1 MYYTVFGDD
10 MKETIYTIPV
20 NEAFDEKCGCPIC
33 RMYNALEKIEIER
46 ISGAAMMEPDVRMET
61 NKSGFCKDHFAK
73 LCELGKALP
82 TALMIE
88 SHLDHIKKYFEYIP
102 PKKKMNMMASKLR
115 MLNNDCYVCG
125 RVRQFFACELDA
137 LFLMLKEED
146 FKKKFDEAEYFCL
159 PHLELLI
166 TYAPSYLKKKECEEF
181 LKKLLDK
188 EKAYFEKL
196 HTDVGDFCKTFD
208 HRFSESDF
216 PNSKGSTTRAITAII
231 GERE

>member
-33 RMYNALEKIEIER
+33 RMYKTLENIEIER

-61 NKSGFCKDHFAK
+61 NKSGFCKTHFAK
-73 LCELGKALP
+73 LCEVGKALP
-82 TALMIE
+82 TALMLE
-88 SHLDHIKKYFEYIP
+88 SHLDYLMKNFEYIP
-102 PKKKMNMMASKLR
+102 PKRKINMMSSKLH
-115 MLNNDCYVCG
+115 MLNTDCYVCA
-125 RVRQFFACELDA
+125 RIKRFFSFEIDA
-137 LFLMLKEED
+137 LFLLLKEED

-159 PHLELLI
+159 PHLELLVK
-166 TYAPSYLKKKECEEF
+166 YAPSYLNKKEGEEF
-181 LKKLLDK
+181 LKKLLEK

-196 HTDVGDFCKTFD
+196 YTDVGDFCKTFD

-216 PNSKGSTTRAITAII
+216 PNSKGSTARAITAIT
-231 GERE
+231 GE